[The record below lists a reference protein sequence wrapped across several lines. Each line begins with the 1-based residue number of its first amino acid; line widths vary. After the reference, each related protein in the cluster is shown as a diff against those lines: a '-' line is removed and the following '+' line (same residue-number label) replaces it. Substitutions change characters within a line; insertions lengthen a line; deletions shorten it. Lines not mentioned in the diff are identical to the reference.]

1 MDYMARARLRE
12 NKPRYCMSY
21 SQNFLQGASVFLLQF
36 TFKETLEIQQDLF
49 FLPVLNA
56 DHYNRCND

>member
-1 MDYMARARLRE
+1 MARARLRE
-12 NKPRYCMSY
+12 KTDTKIAWLILKT
-21 SQNFLQGASVFLLQF
+21 LQQESVFLLQF

-56 DHYNRCND
+56 AHYNRCND